1 MKKFPYCAK
10 EILDAAI
17 KCKFC
22 ENALKNKKIFWMKNI
37 LKGIIQ
43 NEKNI
48 LRFTDIHKTYI

>member
-22 ENALKNKKIFWMKNI
+22 ENAL
-37 LKGIIQ
+37 
-43 NEKNI
+43 NEEHSQGNNSK
-48 LRFTDIHKTYI
+48 